1 MADYTIDFK
10 QATKDYANA
19 FCLKA
24 QKGKTVELKATS
36 GKFAIY
42 FRNADKFF
50 DPPVGT
56 KLTINIDSMIN
67 AGIDPICPTLT
78 IRNNLPVDT
87 EIKYEVC
94 CLSSVPVDWADAP
107 PRIIVVS

>member
-1 MADYTIDFK
+1 MADYTINFN
-10 QATKDYANA
+10 QITKDYATD

-36 GKFAIY
+36 GKFAIN
-42 FRNADKFF
+42 FRNADIFF
-50 DPPVGT
+50 NSLVSP
-56 KLTINIDSMIN
+56 KLTINIDSTVSS
-67 AGIDPICPTLT
+67 GIDTNWPLLT
-78 IRNNLPVDT
+78 IKDLPVDK

-107 PRIIVVS
+107 PRIIIIS